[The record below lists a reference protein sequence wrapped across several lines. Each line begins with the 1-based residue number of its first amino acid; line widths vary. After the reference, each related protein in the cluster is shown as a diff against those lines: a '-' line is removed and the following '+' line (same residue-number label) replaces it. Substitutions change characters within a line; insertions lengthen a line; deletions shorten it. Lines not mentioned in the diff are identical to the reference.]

1 MKSSAEVNYGAG
13 ARAVSFLHSLLRKG
27 TMTAKMD
34 KTLLSDGL
42 TFLDEPF
49 RSLLDPRI
57 TSALSTLGFARPTLV
72 QAQAI
77 PLVLE
82 GRDVLARARTGS
94 GKTAAYAV
102 PAVQKVLN
110 LNAQGGSTE
119 AAVRVVIMV
128 PTKELALQVTKFV
141 EAVCVHCEGVVRC
154 LNAVGGKGGA
164 NAR

>member
-1 MKSSAEVNYGAG
+1 
-13 ARAVSFLHSLLRKG
+13 
-27 TMTAKMD
+27 MD
-34 KTLLSDGL
+34 KSLLSDGA
-42 TFLDEPF
+42 TFMDEPF

-102 PAVQKVLN
+102 PAVQKVLTVK
-110 LNAQGGSTE
+110 AQQQGLAAGSNDAPA

-128 PTKELALQVTKFV
+128 PTKELALQVAKFV
-141 EAVCVHCEGVVRC
+141 EGVSIHCEGLVRC